1 MAYVARE
8 PDVAATDHFMSEFM
22 RGMSGESHPLR
33 EFVRGVWRLL
43 LVQLAVAVLVFVAL
57 AIAARQLNRILERT
71 VEAQAALNR
80 LEEDKG
86 RLQSELDAQRNRLQ
100 AARDA
105 TPIVRTAIIAYH
117 NRRYEQ
123 AITAYQEALRLDGDN
138 LWVRDL
144 LSYSQYMAGLA
155 GRTSG
160 DPAAAIR
167 YFDDAVS
174 SVSLVLEKN
183 PGYAGGYVELAAYEC
198 ARNRPDAAVAA
209 YETALMRATDAR
221 SEFANRLGEI
231 PQRCSGVRDRITGAA
246 SASPR

>member
-1 MAYVARE
+1 
-8 PDVAATDHFMSEFM
+8 MSEFM
-22 RGMSGESHPLR
+22 RGMSGDSHPLR
-33 EFVRGVWRLL
+33 GFVRGVWRLL

-57 AIAARQLNRILERT
+57 AIAARQLNRILDRT
-71 VEAQAALNR
+71 VAAQDALER
-80 LEEDKG
+80 LEGERA
-86 RLQSELDAQRNRLQ
+86 RLESDLKEQRDRLQ

-105 TPIVRTAIIAYH
+105 TPIVRAAIIAYH

-144 LSYSQYMAGLA
+144 LGYSQYMAGLA
-155 GRTSG
+155 VRTSG
-160 DPAAAIR
+160 DATGAMR

-198 ARNRPDAAVAA
+198 ARNRPDAALAA
-209 YETALMRATDAR
+209 YDTALTRAPGAEG
-221 SEFANRLGEI
+221 EFASRRVEI
-231 PQRCSGVRDRITGAA
+231 PQRCTGVRDRITGAE